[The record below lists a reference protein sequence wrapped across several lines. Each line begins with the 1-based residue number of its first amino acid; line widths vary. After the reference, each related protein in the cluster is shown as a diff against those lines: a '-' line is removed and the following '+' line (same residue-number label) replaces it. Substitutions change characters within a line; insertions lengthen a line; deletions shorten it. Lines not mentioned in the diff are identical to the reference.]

1 MRLPVPLSPVPAV
14 LLADEPTGNLDS
26 ARSREI
32 MDVLTALNRDEGITV
47 VMITHEPDMAVYAK
61 RQVHFRDGMIVV
73 DEHNGGKA

>member
-1 MRLPVPLSPVPAV
+1 
-14 LLADEPTGNLDS
+14 
-26 ARSREI
+26 